1 MGHEHLEETRSPFV
15 TREGDQRMKDT
26 DHQIRHPRSHLGD
39 RASSQR
45 IKRLRMAR
53 RPIWTR
59 AKHLVGLERP
69 HFLPLARAQK
79 SIGVAPAQSIRRA
92 VKAFRWTDRGSTDAV
107 FSRGAGRTSSFLLV
121 FLNNRGRGEELF
133 TPLLHRGL
141 HQSLHGGRVAM
152 ARQINSIHA
161 PKRTEPHADRNHGR
175 AGATPPF
182 DARCVTGFVR
192 SLPPA

>member
-1 MGHEHLEETRSPFV
+1 
-15 TREGDQRMKDT
+15 MKDT

-107 FSRGAGRTSSFLLV
+107 FSRRAGRTSSFLLV

-133 TPLLHRGL
+133 TPLLHRGFTNHFTGGAVPWL
-141 HQSLHGGRVAM
+141 GKSIRCMLQRGRSCTRTGTMGGRE
-152 ARQINSIHA
+152 R
-161 PKRTEPHADRNHGR
+161 PHPLTHGASR
-175 AGATPPF
+175 
-182 DARCVTGFVR
+182 V
-192 SLPPA
+192 S